1 MSDKTKIKAKTQS
14 HFAGR
19 DYIREIK
26 EINIYKT
33 HEYMPCGWCQKS
45 WVLLENKICN
55 DCYHDR
61 LQCLLN
67 AAHRQKIVLLFAG
80 IIVLIMAHLQLSKLL
95 NTAGN
100 TGFIVYSL
108 AIGFLC
114 SVWYLLF
121 CVINNRLDAQK
132 DNIGN

>member
-1 MSDKTKIKAKTQS
+1 
-14 HFAGR
+14 
-19 DYIREIK
+19 
-26 EINIYKT
+26 
-33 HEYMPCGWCQKS
+33 MPCGWCQKS
-45 WVLLENKICN
+45 WVLPENKICN